1 MLSNIPNHFP
11 FKTLHQEL
19 INGLH
24 NYGTDP
30 TITFGVPKGIKN
42 LAGPTATA
50 NVLPHKDLNPKSIPA
65 WAALPSA
72 PDTPFQARFEGAHK
86 GYTKC
91 RDLSHSISNCP
102 TLSNSLPSGSPV
114 APHTLLWE
122 STISTE
128 NIAQEEPMEI
138 GTHEQNK
145 LHNVSQANQ
154 SARIQ
159 SGLQSG
165 EIRAQI
171 TSQASNAPTMHE
183 HK

>member
-1 MLSNIPNHFP
+1 MLSNIPNRLS

-24 NYGTDP
+24 NYGSDP
-30 TITFGVPKGIKN
+30 TITFDVPKGIKN

-50 NVLPHKDLNPKSIPA
+50 TVLPHKDLNPKSIPA
-65 WAALPSA
+65 WEALPFS
-72 PDTPFQARFEGAHK
+72 PDTPLQACFEGAHK
-86 GYTKC
+86 GCTKC
-91 RDLSHSISNCP
+91 RDLSHSRSNCL

-114 APHTLLWE
+114 APHTLLWG

-145 LHNVSQANQ
+145 LHNVSQVN
-154 SARIQ
+154 
-159 SGLQSG
+159 
-165 EIRAQI
+165 
-171 TSQASNAPTMHE
+171 
-183 HK
+183 